1 MRRRMIVGV
10 MSVLTASALVI
21 GMSVTAGVAS
31 VSAGG
36 KPPVCKGKTKK
47 AAIKEIKDAW
57 VHFLDGA
64 KYPDAVTDKEPF
76 IQFMTG
82 DEFSPAFKAQ
92 FEASSAAN
100 AAQAATTSVQV
111 NKVKCT
117 GKKSAD
123 VDFDL
128 VIGGSPL
135 ADLAPPGDAVLDS
148 DGVWKVSGKTLCD
161 TQALGSPEI
170 LESGPCAEILLEG
183 QPADLTS
190 G

>member
-1 MRRRMIVGV
+1 MRRRMIVGL
-10 MSVLTASALVI
+10 MGVLAASALVI
-21 GMSVTAGVAS
+21 GMSATAGVAS

-47 AAIKEIKDAW
+47 TAIKEIKEAW
-57 VHFLDGA
+57 FHFLDGA
-64 KYPDAVTDKEPF
+64 ANPDAKTDKEPF
-76 IQFMTG
+76 IQFMSG
-82 DEFSPAFKAQ
+82 DEVSPAFQAQ
-92 FEASSAAN
+92 FEASAAQN

-111 NKVKCT
+111 NSVKCT

-128 VIGGSPL
+128 VIGGEPL

-148 DGVWKVSGKTLCD
+148 DGVWKVSGQTLCN
-161 TQALGSPEI
+161 TQALGSPTI
-170 LESGPCAEILLEG
+170 LESGPCYEILIEG
-183 QPADLTS
+183 EPADLTA